1 MKKILSKILCAFSF
15 FVVLVAPAMAWP
27 TKPLTIVLPSTPG
40 AALDQIARGV
50 QSKLTEALGV
60 PVIVIY
66 KPGADGKIGTK
77 FVVQSDD
84 DHTILLIHGQITVNT
99 LLEPVGDHTLDKL
112 TAVNIVAVS
121 PSIVTTASDSKI
133 KDPKQMLAMVDLL
146 SGAAGGT
153 ISEVLIKAANPK
165 WTYIPYKGGVPLFV
179 DLMANHIDIG
189 TNSTM
194 GSYTHITNG
203 KLRPLMVFSKNRLSQ
218 LPNVPTSY
226 ELGIPLS
233 GEVWFGFMAPVN
245 MSPVRINKLS
255 KAIISATKD
264 NAEFTN
270 RLTNQGATV
279 LSLTPGESE
288 LYVRQDLLNLT
299 KIYRTTDK

>member
-1 MKKILSKILCAFSF
+1 
-15 FVVLVAPAMAWP
+15 
-27 TKPLTIVLPSTPG
+27 
-40 AALDQIARGV
+40 
-50 QSKLTEALGV
+50 
-60 PVIVIY
+60 
-66 KPGADGKIGTK
+66 
-77 FVVQSDD
+77 
-84 DHTILLIHGQITVNT
+84 
-99 LLEPVGDHTLDKL
+99 
-112 TAVNIVAVS
+112 
-121 PSIVTTASDSKI
+121 
-133 KDPKQMLAMVDLL
+133 
-146 SGAAGGT
+146 
-153 ISEVLIKAANPK
+153 
-165 WTYIPYKGGVPLFV
+165 LFV

-218 LPNVPTSY
+218 LPDVPTSY

-233 GEVWFGFMAPVN
+233 GEVWFGFMAPAN

>member
-1 MKKILSKILCAFSF
+1 
-15 FVVLVAPAMAWP
+15 MAWP

-264 NAEFTN
+264 NSEFTN

>member
-15 FVVLVAPAMAWP
+15 FVVLVTPAMAWP

-60 PVIVIY
+60 PVIIIY

-121 PSIVTTASDSKI
+121 PSIVTTASNSKI
-133 KDPKQMLAMVDLL
+133 KDPKQMLAMVNLL

-218 LPNVPTSY
+218 LPDVPTSY

-233 GEVWFGFMAPVN
+233 GEVWFGFMAPAN

>member
-15 FVVLVAPAMAWP
+15 FVVLATPAMAWP

-60 PVIVIY
+60 PVIIIY

-218 LPNVPTSY
+218 LPDVPTSY

-233 GEVWFGFMAPVN
+233 GEVWFGFMAPAN